1 MRNLYFLFL
10 FILFRSKL
18 MKAYSQDVRERIL
31 RAVDHG
37 YPKTEIV
44 QMFGISLS
52 TLKRYVKQR
61 REKGHM
67 QPKAIPG
74 RPSKKRAQVEAGML
88 PQLQAHNDATLEQHG
103 DLWEQTHGERVSRWT
118 RSRAIKRLG
127 WMRKKSR
134 SGPRSV
140 TRKNGLLGER
150 TRASFRANRWY
161 LLMKAVPTV
170 L

>member
-1 MRNLYFLFL
+1 
-10 FILFRSKL
+10 

-88 PQLQAHNDATLEQHG
+88 PQLQAHNDATLEQHC
-103 DLWEQTHGERVSRWT
+103 DLWEQTQGERVSRWT
-118 RSRAIKRLG
+118 MSRAIERLG
-127 WMRKKSR
+127 WTQKKVDRSDGAQRRGASR
-134 SGPRSV
+134 LAR
-140 TRKNGLLGER
+140 EYEQ
-150 TRASFRANRWY
+150 ASDSI
-161 LLMKAVPTV
+161 VGIS
-170 L
+170 